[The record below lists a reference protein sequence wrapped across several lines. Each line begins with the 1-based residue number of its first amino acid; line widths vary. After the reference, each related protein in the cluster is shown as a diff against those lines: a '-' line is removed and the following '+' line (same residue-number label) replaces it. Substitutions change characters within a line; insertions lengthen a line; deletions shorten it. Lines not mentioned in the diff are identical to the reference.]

1 MKSDET
7 KRRRHTMERGR
18 EESGLAIEDDGIGEL
33 RRRGFRWF
41 VVLGFDSELEFES
54 ERTRV

>member
-1 MKSDET
+1 MIK
-7 KRRRHTMERGR
+7 RHTMERGR

-54 ERTRV
+54 ERLETPTL